1 MAAHDKRKGLASLL
15 MQGLIPSQSIN
26 EILERNK
33 PLLRSVL
40 RVATGREAQQV
51 NRLKGEVK
59 SLRSEVE
66 QLKTLLKDFAVQEP
80 RPFEPKD
87 RNLEHFPQQPWE
99 RFYDAEVL
107 KHYAPPKNTIV
118 DNFRETVRKF
128 PSKDFTLF
136 QGASIDYKT
145 ADRYTDAIAAALQL
159 RGVQKGDR
167 VAIQLPNIPQV
178 VLAYYGVMKAGGIVV
193 FVSPLYTEEEIV
205 HQLNDAQPK
214 VFITLDIIYDKRV
227 RKVREQL
234 SSVRDFLLCDIKAYL
249 PAHLRTL
256 YPIKAKK
263 TGMLAQI
270 RKDDD
275 VEYLDRLIEDTSR
288 DDYTPVSVD
297 FDDIAVLQYTGGTT
311 GRSKGAILT
320 HGNLAANVAQLHA
333 LQYSAQVGEE
343 SILTAVPIFH
353 VLGMTVCLNLG
364 VKLGACLIL
373 VPKFDIELIVKAIT
387 RYQPTFFPGVPTMF
401 VAFNNYPGISELD
414 VSSIKSCFS
423 GSAPLPEDVMRR
435 FEQLTGSKIVEGYG
449 LSEASPVTHVNPLYG
464 KRKLNSIGIP
474 IPGTEAKVVNMETG
488 EPCPPNTPGEL
499 LVKGPQVMRG
509 YWN

>member
-1 MAAHDKRKGLASLL
+1 
-15 MQGLIPSQSIN
+15 
-26 EILERNK
+26 
-33 PLLRSVL
+33 
-40 RVATGREAQQV
+40 
-51 NRLKGEVK
+51 
-59 SLRSEVE
+59 
-66 QLKTLLKDFAVQEP
+66 
-80 RPFEPKD
+80 
-87 RNLEHFPQQPWE
+87 
-99 RFYDAEVL
+99 
-107 KHYAPPKNTIV
+107 
-118 DNFRETVRKF
+118 
-128 PSKDFTLF
+128 
-136 QGASIDYKT
+136 
-145 ADRYTDAIAAALQL
+145 
-159 RGVQKGDR
+159 
-167 VAIQLPNIPQV
+167 
-178 VLAYYGVMKAGGIVV
+178 
-193 FVSPLYTEEEIV
+193 
-205 HQLNDAQPK
+205 
-214 VFITLDIIYDKRV
+214 
-227 RKVREQL
+227 
-234 SSVRDFLLCDIKAYL
+234 
-249 PAHLRTL
+249 
-256 YPIKAKK
+256 
-263 TGMLAQI
+263 
-270 RKDDD
+270 
-275 VEYLDRLIEDTSR
+275 
-288 DDYTPVSVD
+288 
-297 FDDIAVLQYTGGTT
+297 
-311 GRSKGAILT
+311 
-320 HGNLAANVAQLHA
+320 

-509 YWN
+509 YWNMADETNRVLKDGWLKTGDVAQIDEDGYFAIVDRIKDMIIAGGFNIYPREIDEVLFSHPAIAEAVSVGIPDSYRGETVKAFVVLKPDQTLTEEQVKAFCREHLAAFKVPTMVEFRQELPKNMVGKILRKVLRDEEIARANMKKAS